1 MDETGTSP
9 GSVGGYGCAYSSGQS
24 DFAETSDMAFVIKDV
39 GTGASASV
47 ALGIPESEADSH
59 DDLERLN
66 ASGDAWLSS
75 VEERDSSEES
85 VPKKHKGRTIF
96 SADQLRV
103 LQQHF
108 QLQRY
113 VTASERQDLGSVIG
127 LTSQQVK
134 TWFQNRRM
142 KMKRALKE
150 PIAVPQTG
158 FLHADLSQNNPVVF
172 GMPSDYMKHQF
183 NGYSLPQLLP
193 RQLAASPSEQW
204 PSPGSM
210 YPGLGKFQSTV
221 IKSELQYINQ
231 SLNFSIKKE
240 AIALSSRPELEPM
253 KIPVTSYSHG
263 IPVKTWYQ
271 NRRMKLKRNQY
282 IQPPATSWNRPG
294 FSPISSPKNTFHC
307 TSVHVTINKIQMC
320 RRLGLNPL
328 SNSRTDT
335 YPDDAPFYQL
345 PTADHTFQWPG

>member
-263 IPVKTWYQ
+263 IPVQ
-271 NRRMKLKRNQY
+271 HFSLQRAL
-282 IQPPATSWNRPG
+282 PRPG
-294 FSPISSPKNTFHC
+294 HFQQGLSYEMPKPAGDELHYEKVIIS
-307 TSVHVTINKIQMC
+307 
-320 RRLGLNPL
+320 
-328 SNSRTDT
+328 
-335 YPDDAPFYQL
+335 
-345 PTADHTFQWPG
+345 